1 MKNQTSKAPTGPYQ
15 RQKLLEF
22 LEKKA
27 KEEKDWEQNK
37 PFVKEIRG
45 RSKVNTHKVHN
56 PAVNIA
62 STKFI
67 FLFGEGGWR

>member
-1 MKNQTSKAPTGPYQ
+1 MKEQTHKAPTGPYQ
-15 RQKLLEF
+15 RQKLLQF

-45 RSKVNTHKVHN
+45 RSKVKAGH
-56 PAVNIA
+56 IGQG
-62 STKFI
+62 
-67 FLFGEGGWR
+67 GERLGTEQAICQGD